1 MYHCEMKFKL
11 QKFTLLLTGCQ
22 FRTAVMLLCLP
33 QRAAPLCSY
42 SVTIRFYLFWL
53 NTP

>member
-1 MYHCEMKFKL
+1 
-11 QKFTLLLTGCQ
+11 QRQ

-33 QRAAPLCSY
+33 QLAAPLCSY
-42 SVTIRFYLFWL
+42 SVTISFYLFWL